1 MKALSTALQKGRGR
15 LINIYCSEYAWN
27 KNMWFVRKKR
37 VEVECTV
44 LLQKIESLVAPDR
57 NG

>member
-1 MKALSTALQKGRGR
+1 MKALSMALQKGRGKTNQY
-15 LINIYCSEYAWN
+15 ICSEYAWN

-37 VEVECTV
+37 VGVERTM